1 MYMYKITFRNPYVQ
15 QHIYTFSCFLI
26 HSPELSFYPVSDS
39 FYIKFLILDCRFNG
53 ENNFSACVLLKMSLS
68 FFFL

>member
-1 MYMYKITFRNPYVQ
+1 MYKITFRSPYVQ

-39 FYIKFLILDCRFNG
+39 FYIKFLT
-53 ENNFSACVLLKMSLS
+53 
-68 FFFL
+68 